1 MKNNKLICIVLA
13 LLVCLTIAVSASATT
28 GNNNLTIKL
37 ESNLGSSAG
46 PATTVNPGEEFTV
59 SVKLENNPGVKFYVG
74 YVSFNADNLE
84 LAKIESKNDNVV
96 VNKSPDEDGKLAVV
110 IGNVNALIGGDCPTI
125 TDSGVVV
132 AVLTFKVKATTEITE
147 GNDIVMEVGKDNVVD
162 ANGNIGADADV
173 EISEVEAIKPNVI
186 PTTHVCKEDSMIVY
200 GYIAAT
206 CDEAGFE
213 GDIVCSV
220 CNKKHSEGKV
230 IPALGH
236 DLDQENFEI
245 KTEPTCDT
253 DGVKVLRCKREGCDH
268 TEEASIAKHDHDYQT
283 VKGYAATCT
292 TAGLTDGEQCSIC
305 KAWKTAQEVIP
316 AAGHKYVH
324 QYYVVEPGCETAGTE
339 WVKCDTCAHETMQA
353 AAAKGHT
360 SVDVAKKDATCAEAG
375 HEAGKVCSVC
385 DKTLE
390 GLTEIPATGKHTWN
404 DGEITKAA
412 TCKEAG
418 VKTYTCTVCGETK
431 TETIEKIA
439 EHTWN
444 AGEVT
449 KAATCK
455 EAGVKTYTC
464 TVCGETKT
472 ESIEKIAEHTW
483 GAGSITT
490 LPTCGAMGVRT
501 YTCTVCGETKVDD
514 KVPATGNHTY
524 GDWKVTTEATTE
536 AEGVKTREC
545 AVCGAKENAPIEKL
559 PEPENNTVV
568 IVVVVAVVVLAGAGV
583 AAYFV
588 LKNKKKF

>member
-28 GNNNLTIKL
+28 ENNDLTIKL

-292 TAGLTDGEQCSIC
+292 TAGLTDGEQCTIC
-305 KAWKTAQEVIP
+305 KAWKTEQKAI
-316 AAGHKYVH
+316 AALGHDYQH
-324 QYYVVEPGCETAGTE
+324 QYNISEATCEKAGTE
-339 WVKCDTCAHETMQA
+339 WVKCSRCENTTAREVP
-353 AAAKGHT
+353 AKDHT
-360 SVDVAKKDATCAEAG
+360 PVDVAKKDATCAEAG

-385 DKTLE
+385 NKTLE
-390 GLTEIPATGKHTWN
+390 GLTEIAVSK
-404 DGEITKAA
+404 
-412 TCKEAG
+412 
-418 VKTYTCTVCGETK
+418 
-431 TETIEKIA
+431 
-439 EHTWN
+439 EHTMN
-444 AGEVT
+444 
-449 KAATCK
+449 
-455 EAGVKTYTC
+455 
-464 TVCGETKT
+464 
-472 ESIEKIAEHTW
+472 
-483 GAGSITT
+483 AGSITT

-524 GDWKVTTEATTE
+524 GEWKVTTEATTE

-545 AVCGAKENAPIEKL
+545 SVCGAKENAPIEKL

-568 IVVVVAVVVLAGAGV
+568 IVVVAAVVVLAGAGV

-588 LKNKKKF
+588 LKNKKKI